1 MTPPNGPPPFP
12 DGPVPD
18 WARDTPRPTPPPPP
32 SVNRRA
38 FIRSEWDEVEE
49 NAAREGM
56 AKLRKAVAQLHF
68 AGYTGREIERMFW
81 AAMRNRNQG

>member
-56 AKLRKAVAQLHF
+56 KALRRAVARLHF
-68 AGYTGREIERMFW
+68 AGCTGREIERMFW